1 MLSHRVPAALFHLA
15 GEPSSTRLPQS
26 RALARGGADTHSLHL
41 HRAGQAETEEERA
54 EWVAAIQGVI
64 AALLMLTPEDH
75 ATLAEVA
82 AGGAADVS
90 PERASLEVRAHFTAR
105 TAHD

>member
-1 MLSHRVPAALFHLA
+1 
-15 GEPSSTRLPQS
+15 
-26 RALARGGADTHSLHL
+26 LHL

-90 PERASLEVRAHFTAR
+90 PVRASLEVRAHFTAR